1 MEMTINNRF
10 AILLAEKQIAEKR
23 KISLQEVSDNTG
35 ISRRAL
41 YTWEKNTVTRFDI
54 PIMEKLCEYFNV
66 DPSALFHYIPN
77 EKQESKPTQAKPRK
91 VKKSA

>member
-10 AILLAEKQIAEKR
+10 SILLAEKQIAEKR
-23 KISLQEVSDNTG
+23 KISLQEVSEDTG

-41 YTWEKNTVTRFDI
+41 YTWEKNTITRFDI
-54 PIMEKLCEYFNV
+54 PIMEKLCEYFGV

-77 EKQESKPTQAKPRK
+77 EKPTAKPRK
-91 VKKSA
+91 VNKSAQ